1 MQQLEEIAHLC
12 PFTDGYGV
20 YMARAILL
28 DNGTELIYNAC
39 EFDVVST
46 NRMDNSSNNGRIEQI
61 TLGEEIADIAVF
73 AVYPNP
79 ASEYIQVE
87 YETQDNLIFEI
98 VDAYGK
104 IVISDILVKEQTK
117 QFIDVSNLPSG
128 IYYYAI
134 EKDGIK
140 LVIDKIVI
148 VR

>member
-1 MQQLEEIAHLC
+1 
-12 PFTDGYGV
+12 
-20 YMARAILL
+20 MARAILL

-46 NRMDNSSNNGRIEQI
+46 NRIDNGNNNESIEPI
-61 TLGEEIADIAVF
+61 IMGEEIADISVF

-104 IVISDILVKEQTK
+104 VVISDILVKEQTK
-117 QFIDVSNLPSG
+117 QSIDVSNLPSG
-128 IYYYAI
+128 IYYYVI
-134 EKDGIK
+134 EKGGTK
-140 LVIDKIVI
+140 LVRDKIVI